1 MTLKLKGVLGIL
13 KMYLHTEDDAA
24 SLRHPKQ
31 IKTNTKIY
39 MNVKYQSHN
48 VKNSE
53 LLRAVR
59 VTDIP
64 IKPSN
69 FRPAIFMSQATA
81 FLLELSNTLVMR
93 CSKQLTGVADWV
105 FATLG
110 PLRCD

>member
-1 MTLKLKGVLGIL
+1 MK
-13 KMYLHTEDDAA
+13 
-24 SLRHPKQ
+24 
-31 IKTNTKIY
+31 
-39 MNVKYQSHN
+39 VKDRSHN

-53 LLRAVR
+53 SLRAVS

-69 FRPAIFMSQATA
+69 FGPAIFMLHATA

-93 CSKQLTGVADWV
+93 CSKQLTGPADWV
-105 FATLG
+105 FVTLV